1 MSNFFLELVSPDKN
15 YFVGNVDMVVLPG
28 EEGDFSVL
36 FDHAPIITFLR
47 PGRVLIIEETG
58 KEHLFFVAGGFVK
71 VDNNKC
77 HVMVDYIKE
86 RSELDD
92 KSSRDELSDTLS
104 QIESEKDENSLDK
117 LFDKKLVLEEQLSFI
132 ENYN

>member
-1 MSNFFLELVSPDKN
+1 M
-15 YFVGNVDMVVLPG
+15 
-28 EEGDFSVL
+28 
-36 FDHAPIITFLR
+36 
-47 PGRVLIIEETG
+47 
-58 KEHLFFVAGGFVK
+58 
-71 VDNNKC
+71 DNNKC

>member
-58 KEHLFFVAGGFVK
+58 KEHLFFVA
-71 VDNNKC
+71 
-77 HVMVDYIKE
+77 
-86 RSELDD
+86 S
-92 KSSRDELSDTLS
+92 
-104 QIESEKDENSLDK
+104 DK
-117 LFDKKLVLEEQLSFI
+117 LIIFQFI
-132 ENYN
+132 IKFFECIK

>member
-47 PGRVLIIEETG
+47 AGRVLIIEETG
-58 KEHLFFVAGGFVK
+58 KEHLFFVASGFVK

>member
-1 MSNFFLELVSPDKN
+1 
-15 YFVGNVDMVVLPG
+15 
-28 EEGDFSVL
+28 
-36 FDHAPIITFLR
+36 
-47 PGRVLIIEETG
+47 
-58 KEHLFFVAGGFVK
+58 
-71 VDNNKC
+71 
-77 HVMVDYIKE
+77 MVDYIKE